1 MLAWLMTSFRLSVS
15 VKASFRY
22 VAYALWKA
30 SIRSFMC
37 TTAILTSFSSS
48 FAKHSRKWASLM
60 TK

>member
-1 MLAWLMTSFRLSVS
+1 
-15 VKASFRY
+15 
-22 VAYALWKA
+22 
-30 SIRSFMC
+30 MC